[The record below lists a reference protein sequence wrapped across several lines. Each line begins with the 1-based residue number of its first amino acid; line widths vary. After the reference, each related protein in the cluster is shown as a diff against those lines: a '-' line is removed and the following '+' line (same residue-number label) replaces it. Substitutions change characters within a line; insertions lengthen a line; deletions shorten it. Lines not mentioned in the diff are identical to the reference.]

1 MKIIGI
7 ILSTIIATILLIPII
22 LVYVL
27 ENDVKFTPLSYM
39 AMTQVQILSIIIAT
53 RFNKWFVS
61 KIK

>member
-7 ILSTIIATILLIPII
+7 ILSIIIAIILMMPII

-27 ENDVKFTPLSYM
+27 ENDVKFTPLSYIV
-39 AMTQVQILSIIIAT
+39 MTQVQIFSIVIAT
-53 RFNKWFVS
+53 KFYKWFVS